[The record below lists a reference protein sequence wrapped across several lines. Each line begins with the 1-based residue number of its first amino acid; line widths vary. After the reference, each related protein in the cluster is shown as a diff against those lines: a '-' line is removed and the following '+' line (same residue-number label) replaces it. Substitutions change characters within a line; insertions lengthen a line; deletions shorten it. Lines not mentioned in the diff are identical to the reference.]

1 MSLSSSSP
9 SDTSPF
15 RANHLPST
23 FMEHL
28 VSAST
33 QGVII
38 TEAGIDRRIVYANT
52 AFERM
57 SGYRSAEIIGRTK
70 STLLSVPGDPSA
82 WEQLEAAI
90 EEMRPHR
97 SILPIKRQNG
107 TNLHAEIDIFPILSD
122 NRTVT
127 HWVTTLSDASERIQ
141 LEEALAH
148 SEAQHRLLAE
158 TIRDL
163 VMVHRPVSGI
173 CLYAS
178 PSSLRVIGF
187 APRELLS
194 GSIYELIHPENLA
207 HARKVFA
214 GHGEGRPESTFIHRI
229 RRKEGSYLWVETVS
243 TSRLDAKGETEI
255 VSTTR
260 DISRRK
266 EAEATLTAM
275 HGLLSSVYEA
285 VPVGL
290 CLLDS
295 RSYVQLCNRAFSSL
309 FASDPAEL
317 AGRPVSGS
325 IPLTEIAFAAGRAGV
340 IHSFEAYRRNGSS
353 FPAELTVT
361 PVKFTDETWRL
372 LTLGDLSERRRIEA
386 RLREARQLESLGT
399 LAAGI
404 AHDFNNLLTIILGYA
419 GLLQGSTEDPGTID
433 RAATAIIDAGR
444 RGADVVKQL
453 QLFASQ
459 HEPEFARTDLQT
471 LIEDTIESTCADWPD
486 TIQVSCMFGIANP
499 VILIDP
505 SQVALGVRHLLQNA
519 CDAMPHG
526 GTVTVRTSETL
537 TPSTHG
543 GESIAS
549 LMVTIEDSGQGM
561 DAVTRSRIFEPFF
574 AKDKGPAVRGLGLA
588 VVYGIMRAHRGQ
600 IEVDSAPGAGTRV
613 HLSFPRTSSVEMLTS
628 LPGSEPTSAPAKSAH
643 NLVLV
648 VEDEVDIARLW
659 ENIFEAERIPMLW
672 ARDGEEALR
681 LFSAHREEIGLLFT
695 DIGLPGIDGWQV
707 AQRIRVEV
715 PNLPLLLV
723 SGAFKPGDR
732 AQSDLG
738 PPVICL
744 PKPFPPAEVLSKVRA
759 LLPNCG

>member
-1 MSLSSSSP
+1 
-9 SDTSPF
+9 
-15 RANHLPST
+15 
-23 FMEHL
+23 
-28 VSAST
+28 
-33 QGVII
+33 
-38 TEAGIDRRIVYANT
+38 
-52 AFERM
+52 
-57 SGYRSAEIIGRTK
+57 
-70 STLLSVPGDPSA
+70 
-82 WEQLEAAI
+82 
-90 EEMRPHR
+90 
-97 SILPIKRQNG
+97 
-107 TNLHAEIDIFPILSD
+107 
-122 NRTVT
+122 
-127 HWVTTLSDASERIQ
+127 
-141 LEEALAH
+141 
-148 SEAQHRLLAE
+148 
-158 TIRDL
+158 
-163 VMVHRPVSGI
+163 
-173 CLYAS
+173 
-178 PSSLRVIGF
+178 
-187 APRELLS
+187 
-194 GSIYELIHPENLA
+194 
-207 HARKVFA
+207 
-214 GHGEGRPESTFIHRI
+214 
-229 RRKEGSYLWVETVS
+229 
-243 TSRLDAKGETEI
+243 
-255 VSTTR
+255 
-260 DISRRK
+260 
-266 EAEATLTAM
+266 
-275 HGLLSSVYEA
+275 
-285 VPVGL
+285 
-290 CLLDS
+290 
-295 RSYVQLCNRAFSSL
+295 
-309 FASDPAEL
+309 
-317 AGRPVSGS
+317 
-325 IPLTEIAFAAGRAGV
+325 
-340 IHSFEAYRRNGSS
+340 
-353 FPAELTVT
+353 
-361 PVKFTDETWRL
+361 
-372 LTLGDLSERRRIEA
+372 
-386 RLREARQLESLGT
+386 
-399 LAAGI
+399 
-404 AHDFNNLLTIILGYA
+404 
-419 GLLQGSTEDPGTID
+419 
-433 RAATAIIDAGR
+433 
-444 RGADVVKQL
+444 
-453 QLFASQ
+453 
-459 HEPEFARTDLQT
+459 
-471 LIEDTIESTCADWPD
+471 
-486 TIQVSCMFGIANP
+486 
-499 VILIDP
+499 LIDP